1 MLGEIQIH
9 IFSNILQKVGI
20 QLQIWR
26 ITKLLRKNT
35 KPNARTLKIAEA
47 LLIKEIEP
55 ILNKQDDSGELKLF
69 N

>member
-1 MLGEIQIH
+1 M
-9 IFSNILQKVGI
+9 
-20 QLQIWR
+20 
-26 ITKLLRKNT
+26 KNYKIIEKEYKT
-35 KPNARTLKIAEA
+35 NARTLKIAEA